1 MTKPFLLVFV
11 ECPEDNNPPGSA
23 RSLACEKLPRR
34 CLSNRF
40 PNRTRET
47 GSRDC
52 FKKIGKPFPEKGTQQ
67 ASEEGSTARKEVPMV
82 LDCSVQLPYA
92 PQV

>member
-1 MTKPFLLVFV
+1 MTKPVLKIIIRRALRDHWRV
-11 ECPEDNNPPGSA
+11 
-23 RSLACEKLPRR
+23 RSSLGDAFPTGFRTGPEKLGVGIV
-34 CLSNRF
+34 L
-40 PNRTRET
+40 
-47 GSRDC
+47 
-52 FKKIGKPFPEKGTQQ
+52 KIGKAFPEKGTQQ